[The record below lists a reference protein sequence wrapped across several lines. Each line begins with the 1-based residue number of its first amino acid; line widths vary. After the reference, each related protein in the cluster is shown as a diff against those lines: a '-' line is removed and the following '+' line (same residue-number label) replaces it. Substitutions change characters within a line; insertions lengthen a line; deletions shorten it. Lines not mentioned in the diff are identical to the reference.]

1 MGYANIQDIMNNIA
15 GNQNP
20 IGNPNLGGL
29 GAYLNQTA
37 ANTAA
42 PASNPI
48 NIPQNKTS
56 TAAPKATA
64 AKPIAAKPIPQN
76 QTQLSQT
83 PPQKPSQI
91 TQNQLTQQPTQ
102 PTQTS
107 DDAEIKNEFANTL
120 KQINE
125 ASQEYRK
132 NIPIIMSEFNK
143 SAKAYQDTL
152 DNISKQLKNAP
163 TPPVAK
169 TYADIVKS
177 NSDLMPLMTTLIT
190 LGMAVFG
197 NKTGLSL
204 SDNISAM
211 FTALNNKNLKDYAIA
226 QKDFSNQLLE
236 YKTKVTAFQSKIGDI
251 LQLATDGYNVQS
263 ELAELKM
270 KGFQGNLN
278 SLMAFAKTLGT
289 VQTNMDKMNNTMMY
303 HAAEIQARY
312 AGIGAEYERANAT
325 IAGIND
331 RNKHYGVVDN
341 NEKIK
346 NANEEKN
353 QTRKLT
359 DTENY
364 QKFEEW
370 FKKQELAAQGGI
382 PGASLTIPHRSQ
394 SQGQ

>member
-1 MGYANIQDIMNNIA
+1 
-15 GNQNP
+15 
-20 IGNPNLGGL
+20 
-29 GAYLNQTA
+29 
-37 ANTAA
+37 
-42 PASNPI
+42 
-48 NIPQNKTS
+48 
-56 TAAPKATA
+56 
-64 AKPIAAKPIPQN
+64 
-76 QTQLSQT
+76 
-83 PPQKPSQI
+83 
-91 TQNQLTQQPTQ
+91 
-102 PTQTS
+102 
-107 DDAEIKNEFANTL
+107 
-120 KQINE
+120 
-125 ASQEYRK
+125 
-132 NIPIIMSEFNK
+132 
-143 SAKAYQDTL
+143 
-152 DNISKQLKNAP
+152 
-163 TPPVAK
+163 
-169 TYADIVKS
+169 
-177 NSDLMPLMTTLIT
+177 
-190 LGMAVFG
+190 MAVFG